1 MAATSEATLLTDQHR
16 RRQVALAVTADSQ
29 MRRTWD
35 TTLDPDNLEATQPI
49 WKRAMLDT
57 LTKWWHVS
65 ANTAAQYLPRFR
77 QAEIGDG
84 GIEVG
89 IPRFDRALAGRQL
102 EWGGMV
108 NVLWHVAMGQT
119 REAAYTAARELFLGM
134 FHEAVLTGGR
144 MTIQEW
150 ARRDARAIGWRR
162 VSDGNP
168 CAFCAMLVSR
178 GPVYTSEEHALTR
191 QSDGQ
196 KFHPHCGCTV
206 EVVYGDWK
214 PDGREQQWIDD
225 YYRAA
230 ESLPDKTPRT
240 ADTVLPI
247 MRRSGHYRDSPKPT
261 SPQSASKPDKP
272 HIVTENHSKDANT
285 AVDAVKANEHRAMCR
300 RTLEKSGFISRDSY
314 DRAVKQGESRDYD
327 EWTKS
332 MVDSEASWRDPQWL
346 AGGEAHDVGYVSE
359 AARADKMGDD
369 GVTPTEAHRLELETA
384 ERLKANGVR
393 CLFKVDHETV
403 PLGNGRS
410 VEKGLADLEDG
421 TELKTLHKC
430 SSKNTVD
437 GYMKNASKKRDAIRV
452 VFDNSRN
459 TGMSDDELAD
469 FLRRSQAFKGR
480 PAYVIGSDGR
490 LVRIR

>member
-1 MAATSEATLLTDQHR
+1 MATTSEATLLTDQHR

-35 TTLDPDNLEATQPI
+35 ATLDPANLEATQPI

-57 LTKWWHVS
+57 LTKWWKVS
-65 ANTAAQYLPRFR
+65 ADTAAQYLPRFR

-150 ARRDARAIGWRR
+150 ARRDSRAIGWRR

-214 PDGREQQWIDD
+214 PSGREQQWVDD

-247 MRRSGHYRDSPKPT
+247 MRRSGHYRDSPKPQSPRPASQPGRT
-261 SPQSASKPDKP
+261 SVVIEKS
-272 HIVTENHSKDANT
+272 IKDT
-285 AVDAVKANEHRAMCR
+285 DTVVVKAREHRAMCR
-300 RTLEKSGFISRDSY
+300 STIEKSGFISHDSY

-327 EWTKS
+327 EWVKS

-359 AARADKMGDD
+359 AARTEKYRG
-369 GVTPTEAHRLELETA
+369 GVIAEDHVHELETA
-384 ERLKANGVR
+384 ERLKSNGVR
-393 CLFKVDHETV
+393 CVFQIDHEYV
-403 PLGNGRS
+403 AGDDGNP
-410 VEKGLADLEDG
+410 VDKGLADLADG
-421 TELKTLHKC
+421 TELKSLDGC
-430 SSKNTVD
+430 SSRNTVA
-437 GYMKNASKKRDAIRV
+437 GYMKNTSKKRDAIRV
-452 VFDNSRN
+452 VFDNSQN
-459 TGMSDDELAD
+459 TGMSDAELAACI
-469 FLRRSQAFKGR
+469 RRSPAFKRG
-480 PAYVIGSDGR
+480 AVYIIDADGL

>member
-150 ARRDARAIGWRR
+150 ARRDSRAIGWRR

-214 PDGREQQWIDD
+214 PDGREQQWVDD

-247 MRRSGHYRDSPKPT
+247 MRRSGHYRDSPKSESVDRIVVPHDPEERRILSLRGMESVDDNEWIKRKRAVGVDPAT
-261 SPQSASKPDKP
+261 DILYPQET
-272 HIVTENHSKDANT
+272 VF
-285 AVDAVKANEHRAMCR
+285 
-300 RTLEKSGFISRDSY
+300 LEKFEKLGNHIKWIPRDTKNASATNDFLWLEENEECELKSMSRADYGKIADRIS
-314 DRAVKQGESRDYD
+314 RAVKSAKQNHGIVKDCFIIDIGNVKTSKKLINQLSNYNSR
-327 EWTKS
+327 EWKI
-332 MVDSEASWRDPQWL
+332 R
-346 AGGEAHDVGYVSE
+346 
-359 AARADKMGDD
+359 
-369 GVTPTEAHRLELETA
+369 RLF
-384 ERLKANGVR
+384 VM
-393 CLFKVDHETV
+393 D
-403 PLGNGRS
+403 GNGFK
-410 VEKGLADLEDG
+410 EIP
-421 TELKTLHKC
+421 LK
-430 SSKNTVD
+430 
-437 GYMKNASKKRDAIRV
+437 
-452 VFDNSRN
+452 
-459 TGMSDDELAD
+459 
-469 FLRRSQAFKGR
+469 
-480 PAYVIGSDGR
+480 
-490 LVRIR
+490 

>member
-1 MAATSEATLLTDQHR
+1 MATTSEATLLTDQHR

-35 TTLDPDNLEATQPI
+35 ATLDPANLEATQPI

-57 LTKWWHVS
+57 LTKWWKVS
-65 ANTAAQYLPRFR
+65 ADTAAQYLPRFR

-150 ARRDARAIGWRR
+150 ARRDSRAIGWRR

-214 PDGREQQWIDD
+214 PSGREQQWVDD

-247 MRRSGHYRDSPKPT
+247 MRRSGHYRDSPSMRSNIGLNDPIVGSAIPRDTHHVFRVQLGDT
-261 SPQSASKPDKP
+261 SLKECLEGTNPGYADGPERRNNCQRCVVAFRMRRLGY
-272 HIVTENHSKDANT
+272 
-285 AVDAVKANEHRAMCR
+285 AVQAGPCDVADGGVPLKTDWGILHWR
-300 RTLEKSGFISRDSY
+300 
-314 DRAVKQGESRDYD
+314 
-327 EWTKS
+327 
-332 MVDSEASWRDPQWL
+332 EAFKGAKEIPCT
-346 AGGEAHDVGYVSE
+346 GKSE
-359 AARADKMGDD
+359 AAAIAEQWGDGGCGIVHVAWQNAD
-369 GVTPTEAHRLELETA
+369 
-384 ERLKANGVR
+384 
-393 CLFKVDHETV
+393 VDHVFIAENIKGVVHFMDPQTGDYNV
-403 PLGNGRS
+403 ARYFS
-410 VEKGLADLEDG
+410 RAVEG
-421 TELKTLHKC
+421 KTTIMRIDDC
-430 SSKNTVD
+430 EMNIPV
-437 GYMKNASKKRDAIRV
+437 IRKLCEEA
-452 VFDNSRN
+452 
-459 TGMSDDELAD
+459 T
-469 FLRRSQAFKGR
+469 
-480 PAYVIGSDGR
+480 
-490 LVRIR
+490 

>member
-1 MAATSEATLLTDQHR
+1 MATTSEATLLTDQHR
-16 RRQVALAVTADSQ
+16 RRQVAIAVTADSQ

-35 TTLDPDNLEATQPI
+35 ATLDPANLEATQPI

-57 LTKWWHVS
+57 LTKWWKVS
-65 ANTAAQYLPRFR
+65 ADTAAQYLPRFR

-150 ARRDARAIGWRR
+150 ARRDSRAIGWRR

-214 PDGREQQWIDD
+214 PSGREQQWVDD

-247 MRRSGHYRDSPKPT
+247 MRRSGHYRDSPKPPSPRPASQPGRT
-261 SPQSASKPDKP
+261 SVVIEKL
-272 HIVTENHSKDANT
+272 SKDT
-285 AVDAVKANEHRAMCR
+285 DTVVAVKAHEHRAMCR
-300 RTLEKSGFISRDSY
+300 STLEKSGFISRDSY

-327 EWTKS
+327 EWVKS

-346 AGGEAHDVGYVSE
+346 AGGEAHEVGYASE
-359 AARADKMGDD
+359 VARADKWDD
-369 GVTPTEAHRLELETA
+369 ENNSPKENHAHELDTA
-384 ERLKANGVR
+384 ERLRANGVQ
-393 CLFKVDHETV
+393 CIFQIDHEYV
-403 PLGNGRS
+403 NGMDGKP
-410 VEKGLADLEDG
+410 VDKGLADLADG
-421 TELKTLHKC
+421 TELKTLYGC
-430 SSKNTVD
+430 STKNTVFSH
-437 GYMKNASKKRDAIRV
+437 MKNTAKKRDAVRV
-452 VFDNSRN
+452 VFDNSQN
-459 TGMSDDELAD
+459 TGMSDDELAGY
-469 FLRRSQAFKGR
+469 LRRAQAFKKG
-480 PAYVIGSDGR
+480 AVYVINSDGL
-490 LVRIR
+490 LVRIK